1 MENIE
6 GKVAEILSD
15 EKFYDPSANLETD
28 FLFLG
33 VKVLEF
39 KFCCLYQQLKANE
52 ESVLSICNQL
62 HGLQISVISI
72 AL

>member
-28 FLFLG
+28 FLF
-33 VKVLEF
+33 
-39 KFCCLYQQLKANE
+39 
-52 ESVLSICNQL
+52 
-62 HGLQISVISI
+62 
-72 AL
+72 